1 MRPSCSNFSKIV
13 ARHRKSSY
21 GNGSYGAHRDRVN
34 EWKWISYLP
43 RKSSWSGSLSNTSTS
58 NSWPGTS
65 WTITWHTYTHTHK
78 WTNTQHTQQIHKYI
92 HQSATTL
99 KPQASEVRNSD
110 HHFITTQGSTGK
122 PWVTLICATLLN
134 GSHPPA
140 SANGSLQQWWY
151 SRAG

>member
-1 MRPSCSNFSKIV
+1 MDNHLTHI
-13 ARHRKSSY
+13 H
-21 GNGSYGAHRDRVN
+21 
-34 EWKWISYLP
+34 
-43 RKSSWSGSLSNTSTS
+43 
-58 NSWPGTS
+58 
-65 WTITWHTYTHTHK
+65 THTHK

-134 GSHPPA
+134 GSHPQA